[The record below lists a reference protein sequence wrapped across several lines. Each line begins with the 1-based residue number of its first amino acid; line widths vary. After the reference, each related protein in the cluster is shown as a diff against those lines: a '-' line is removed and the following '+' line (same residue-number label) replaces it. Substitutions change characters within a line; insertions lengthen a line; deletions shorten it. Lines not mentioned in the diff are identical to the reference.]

1 ELPDEIGNLN
11 LVSFVIRENSFT
23 GLIPTKIFN
32 SSTLKSLVL
41 SNNDFSGYLP
51 LSMGLWLPNL
61 ESLIVDNNKLTG
73 IIPSSISN
81 ASKLTL
87 LGMSAN
93 SLTGVIPDLG
103 NLRLLS
109 YLILGENNL
118 TRESSTI
125 ELRFFSSLTNCRNL
139 KMLELSIN
147 QLNGIL
153 PMSLGNLSTSL
164 VYLGAFGCK
173 LKGDIPSGIG
183 NLSSLERLSLDSN
196 ELTGFIPREL
206 GRLKHLTRLYL
217 EHNRLQGFIPTNL
230 CQVKSLGHIYLSD
243 NMLNGPIPACLGELK
258 SLASVF
264 LDSNSLNST
273 VPLNLWSL
281 RDLLGLNLSSN
292 FLSGYIPSDIGKLRV
307 IAQIDLSWNKL
318 SGDIPSSIGGAQ
330 SLVSLSLAGN
340 NIQGPI
346 PKSFG
351 SLINLEF
358 LDLSNNNLSGV
369 IPKSLEA
376 LRYLEY
382 LNLSFNRLRG
392 EIPEGGHFANF
403 TAQSFMQNDALCGA
417 HRLQVPPCRNGS
429 LGQARSKVMP
439 LLLYILLPTTSAILA
454 VALIYMLLR
463 WKKPSKNLPAHSD
476 SLPFPWRTIS
486 YYELLQATDAFSDS
500 NLLGTGGFGTVYKG
514 TISDEVKIAV
524 KVFNLH
530 IEGAFKSFDVECE
543 AMRNIRHRNLIRVIS
558 SCSNMDFKALVLEYM
573 PNGSLDKWLYSHD
586 HYLDIIQ
593 RLNIMIDVASAL
605 EYLHHDLTTPIA
617 HCDLKPNN
625 VLLDEDMVAHIGD
638 FGVAKLFGEEEFM
651 AQTMTLAT
659 IGYMAP
665 EYGREGI
672 ISTKGDVYS
681 YGIMLME
688 MFTGKKPTEEMFA
701 GELSLKSWVD
711 KALHGSIVEVVD
723 TNLMGEES
731 ELYSAKEHCVS
742 SLLRLAMD
750 CSSDLPDE
758 RINMKDA
765 LARLRKIKIQFLMST
780 GQPKDKGSP

>member
-1 ELPDEIGNLN
+1 INNFTGELPDEIGNLN
-11 LVSFVIRENSFT
+11 LERFVIHENSFT

-41 SNNDFSGYLP
+41 GNNDFFGYLP

-61 ESLIVDNNKLTG
+61 ERLLLDNNNLKG
-73 IIPSSISN
+73 IIPSFISN
-81 ASKLTL
+81 ASKPTI
-87 LGMSAN
+87 LGMSGN

-109 YLILGENNL
+109 YLILGEHNL
-118 TRESSTI
+118 TRESSTT

-139 KMLELSIN
+139 RLLELSLN
-147 QLNGIL
+147 QLNCAL

-164 VYLGAFGCK
+164 VYLAAFGCK
-173 LKGDIPSGIG
+173 LKGNIPSGIG
-183 NLSSLERLSLDSN
+183 NLSSLEMLSLDSN
-196 ELTGFIPREL
+196 ELTGFIPRGL
-206 GRLKHLTRLYL
+206 GSLKHLTRLYL
-217 EHNRLQGFIPTNL
+217 EHNRLQGFIPTDL

-243 NMLNGPIPACLGELK
+243 NMLHGPIPACLGELK
-258 SLASVF
+258 SLTSVF

-281 RDLLGLNLSSN
+281 TDLLGLNLSSN
-292 FLSGYIPSDIGKLRV
+292 FLSGYLPSDIGKLRV

-340 NIQGPI
+340 DIQGPI
-346 PKSFG
+346 PQSFG

-376 LRYLEY
+376 LRYLEGDILQTLQ
-382 LNLSFNRLRG
+382 LNHSCKMMHYVVHIDCKSRHAEMALSDNQGPKLCLYCYTFYC
-392 EIPEGGHFANF
+392 PPHQ
-403 TAQSFMQNDALCGA
+403 QS
-417 HRLQVPPCRNGS
+417 
-429 LGQARSKVMP
+429 
-439 LLLYILLPTTSAILA
+439 
-454 VALIYMLLR
+454 LR
-463 WKKPSKNLPAHSD
+463 WPLYTCYLDGKN
-476 SLPFPWRTIS
+476 
-486 YYELLQATDAFSDS
+486 QATDAFSDS
-500 NLLGTGGFGTVYKG
+500 NLLGTGSFGTVYKG
-514 TISDEVKIAV
+514 TMSDEVKIAV

-543 AMRNIRHRNLIRVIS
+543 AMHNIRHRNLIRVIS

-573 PNGSLDKWLYSHD
+573 PNGSLDKWLYSHN

-605 EYLHHDLTTPIA
+605 EYLHHGLKTSIV

-625 VLLDEDMVAHIGD
+625 VLLDEDMVAHVGD
-638 FGVAKLFGEEEFM
+638 FGVAKLFGEGEFM

-659 IGYMAP
+659 IGYTAP

-688 MFTGKKPTEEMFA
+688 MFRRKKPTEEMFA

-711 KALHGSIVEVVD
+711 KALHGSIIEVVD
-723 TNLMGEES
+723 TNLMRDEYEH
-731 ELYSAKEHCVS
+731 YSAKEHGVS

-750 CSSDLPDE
+750 CSSDLPDN

-765 LARLRKIKIQFLMST
+765 LVRLQKIKVQFLET
-780 GQPKDKGSP
+780 TEQLKDKGAL